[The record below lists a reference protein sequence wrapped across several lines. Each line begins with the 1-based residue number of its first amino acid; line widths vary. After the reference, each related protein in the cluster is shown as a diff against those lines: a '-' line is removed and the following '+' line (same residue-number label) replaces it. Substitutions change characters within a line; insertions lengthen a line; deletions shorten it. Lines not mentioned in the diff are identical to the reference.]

1 MLNLSKLLNRGIT
14 TTSSLSFYNKNGH
27 FNSLHFDLMLDSH
40 DNSKSRLDMLGRPFT
55 RTKQPIIGRHAGED
69 NGRVIKL
76 IIKKPKKPNSA
87 NRKFAK
93 IDMEHSDRVQHA
105 KIRYEN
111 NNLVEHSLVKV
122 FGKRTKDIR
131 ESALTIRP
139 NYRDCKYTNNK
150 PKRIYV
156 DWAEQD
162 N

>member
-1 MLNLSKLLNRGIT
+1 MLTLSKV
-14 TTSSLSFYNKNGH
+14 TSRALSSTSGLSFYNKRGH
-27 FNSLHFDLMLDSH
+27 FSSLHFDLMLDSH
-40 DNSKSRLDMLGRPFT
+40 DNSKSRLDMLGRPFS

-111 NNLVEHSLVKV
+111 NNLVEHL
-122 FGKRTKDIR
+122 
-131 ESALTIRP
+131 
-139 NYRDCKYTNNK
+139 
-150 PKRIYV
+150 
-156 DWAEQD
+156 
-162 N
+162 

>member
-1 MLNLSKLLNRGIT
+1 MG
-14 TTSSLSFYNKNGH
+14 FYNKNGH
-27 FNSLHFDLMLDSH
+27 FNSLNFDLMLDSH
-40 DNSKSRLDMLGRPFT
+40 DNSRLDMLGRPFT

-105 KIRYEN
+105 KIRFEN
-111 NNLVEHSLVKV
+111 NNLVEHSLVKA

-131 ESALTIRP
+131 ESSMTIRP
-139 NYRDCKYTNNK
+139 NYRDCKHTSTTR

-156 DWAEQD
+156 DWHEEE
-162 N
+162 